1 MADTTYTFSTDPTHQ
16 SRFKHVNDPTKP
28 GWGDV
33 AAPAEE
39 EEDVAEED
47 VAEEEQAKDHL
58 FGTRIREVVRTLRGE
73 S

>member
-16 SRFKHVNDPTKP
+16 SRCELVNDPTKP
-28 GWGDV
+28 GWDDV
-33 AAPAEE
+33 AALT
-39 EEDVAEED
+39 EEDVEAAQED
-47 VAEEEQAKDHL
+47 TKGRL